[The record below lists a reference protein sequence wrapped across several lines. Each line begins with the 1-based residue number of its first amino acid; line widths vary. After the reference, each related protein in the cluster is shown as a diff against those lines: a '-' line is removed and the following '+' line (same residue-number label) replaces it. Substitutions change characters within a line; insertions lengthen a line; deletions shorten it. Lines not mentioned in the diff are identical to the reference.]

1 MSKRERFGLA
11 AFIKTYGDEATCR
24 EYLIKKRWPE
34 GFICPKCGE
43 RHGYRLANG
52 RIQCA
57 SCRYEASVTAGTV
70 MHRSHLPLTKWFL
83 AFYLVSQDK
92 RGVSAVLLSS
102 ELDVTY
108 KTAWYVLKRIRSVMG
123 QRNSA
128 YLLSGIVEFDDT
140 YFGGPTVGKK
150 RGRGTEKTKVFVGLS
165 LNEEGKPKH
174 LTMQVT
180 NNLKQASVKKF
191 AENHIEIGSEI
202 HADEFKSYPPAL
214 EDKYKLETQTYDPN
228 TAELHWLHTIISN
241 AKAFIQGTYHG
252 RPKENLQDYLDEFCF
267 RFSRRYFHCKL
278 FERLAIAAA
287 RSVAV

>member
-1 MSKRERFGLA
+1 MTVAL
-11 AFIKTYGDEATCR
+11 TLY
-24 EYLIKKRWPE
+24 
-34 GFICPKCGE
+34 
-43 RHGYRLANG
+43 
-52 RIQCA
+52 IQETNCW
-57 SCRYEASVTAGTV
+57 E
-70 MHRSHLPLTKWFL
+70 
-83 AFYLVSQDK
+83 
-92 RGVSAVLLSS
+92 
-102 ELDVTY
+102 
-108 KTAWYVLKRIRSVMG
+108 
-123 QRNSA
+123 
-128 YLLSGIVEFDDT
+128 
-140 YFGGPTVGKK
+140 K

-165 LNEEGKPKH
+165 LNEEGKPEH

-214 EDKYKLETQTYDPN
+214 EDKYKLETQTYDPSA
-228 TAELHWLHTIISN
+228 TELHWLHTIIGN

-267 RFSRRYFHCKL
+267 RFSRRYFHGKL